1 MCVIADR
8 VRVREASARP
18 RVWSPRTWLLI
29 VLGAVPVAWLVA
41 AVGYPLPVRSV
52 VRDLVFLLLWSV
64 AEEVVF
70 RGGVQPA
77 LARWPPLAERHDV
90 VGISMANALTSVLF
104 CAAHAWTKPAVV
116 TLGLWPIS
124 LLLGASME
132 RSGRLWV
139 PVALHAW
146 FNALLYAFSVIG
158 RG

>member
-1 MCVIADR
+1 V
-8 VRVREASARP
+8 
-18 RVWSPRTWLLI
+18 
-29 VLGAVPVAWLVA
+29 GAVPTAWVVA
-41 AVGYPLPVRSV
+41 AIGYPLPVRSAAY
-52 VRDLVFLLLWSV
+52 DLTLLLLWSV

-77 LARWPPLAERHDV
+77 LARWPPLAARREII
-90 VGISMANALTSVLF
+90 GISAANALTSLLF
-104 CAAHAWTKPAVV
+104 CAAHAWSKPTLV
-116 TLGLWPIS
+116 TLGLLPIS

-146 FNALLYAFSVIG
+146 FNGLLYAFSVIG

>member
-1 MCVIADR
+1 MSNTLPR
-8 VRVREASARP
+8 PAR
-18 RVWSPRTWLLI
+18 WSPWIWVLI
-29 VLGAVPVAWLVA
+29 VAGAVPTAWLVS
-41 AVGYPLPVRSV
+41 AVGYPLPARSV
-52 VRDLVFLLLWSV
+52 GRDLALLLLWSV

-77 LARWPPLAERHDV
+77 LARWSPLAGSRQV
-90 VGISMANALTSVLF
+90 MGISAANALTSMLF
-104 CAAHAWTKPAVV
+104 CAAHAWSKPTQV
-116 TLGLWPIS
+116 TLGLLPIS

-146 FNALLYAFSVIG
+146 FNVLLYAFSALG